1 MNDQKSLIDRVSRVT
16 GEMAGSPVVSG
27 TRERAQKATRVARS
41 QLPATRDDLQR
52 LQEQLDRIE
61 ASLSELAGRVEA
73 APSKPRRRQPSGN
86 AKTES

>member
-16 GEMAGSPVVSG
+16 GEMAGNPVVSG

-41 QLPATRDDLQR
+41 QLPATREDLQR

-61 ASLSELAGRVEA
+61 GTLSELAGRAETA
-73 APSKPRRRQPSGN
+73 QPKPRKRQPSGN